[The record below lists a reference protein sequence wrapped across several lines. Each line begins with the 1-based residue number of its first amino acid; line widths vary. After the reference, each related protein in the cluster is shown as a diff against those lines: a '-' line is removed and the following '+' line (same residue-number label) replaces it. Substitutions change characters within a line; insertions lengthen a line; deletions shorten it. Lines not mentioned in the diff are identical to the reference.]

1 MSFKGSSRTPQQ
13 LAWLALITVYIA
25 WGSTYVAIRL
35 VDETVP
41 PLIGA
46 AIRFVCAGAVMCAF
60 IGWRRRSF
68 PRVSLRELGSVA
80 LVGVLLLA
88 GGNGLVTVAERHVPA
103 GLTSL
108 VIASVPLWL
117 LLLRWLS
124 RERPARAT
132 LAGVAVGFVGVALLV
147 FRGGPGQGVSVP
159 HLLIVLG
166 AAASWALGSW
176 GSSRLP
182 MPQDVS
188 TSTAIEMLVGGV
200 VLAVLGPLAGEHW
213 SAIATHASFESLAAI
228 AYLAV
233 FGSIVAFTAYV
244 WLLQHAPLS
253 RVGTYAYVNPVVAVV
268 LGAILLGEQ
277 ITATTMIG
285 GAVILGSV
293 ALVIRAEPPPAP
305 EVIVDTPETVRLGP
319 PIEGAAAGVGYTACG
334 QSQACAISTDSYA
347 GEL

>member
-1 MSFKGSSRTPQQ
+1 MKLGGSARTPQQ

-46 AIRFVCAGAVMCAF
+46 AMRFICAGAAMYAF
-60 IGWRRRSF
+60 IGWRRARF
-68 PRVSLRELGSVA
+68 PRMSFRELGSVA
-80 LVGVLLLA
+80 LVGILLLV

-117 LLLRWLS
+117 LLLRSVS

-147 FRGGPGQGVSVP
+147 FRGGPGQGVSVA

-176 GSSRLP
+176 ASSRLP
-182 MPQDVS
+182 MPEDVS
-188 TSTAIEMLVGGV
+188 ISTAIEMLVAGA
-200 VLAVLGPLAGEHW
+200 VLAGLGPVLGEHW
-213 SAIATHASFESLAAI
+213 SAIATHASFKSLAAI
-228 AYLAV
+228 GYLAV
-233 FGSIVAFTAYV
+233 FGSILAFTAYV
-244 WLLQHAPLS
+244 WLLQHVPLS

-277 ITATTMIG
+277 VTVTTLIG

-293 ALVIRAEPPPAP
+293 ALVIRAEPPSHPDA
-305 EVIVDTPETVRLGP
+305 IVDPEAAAAP
-319 PIEGAAAGVGYTACG
+319 GAAIEESAAGLGYAACR
-334 QSQACAISTDSYA
+334 QSEA
-347 GEL
+347 